1 LCILAK
7 TKAVEYASLSA
18 LHAAVPGGILQRFN
32 KPTNR
37 TGIAGDRILATRNSD
52 SNARTTQLGLR
63 LAW

>member
-1 LCILAK
+1 
-7 TKAVEYASLSA
+7 VEFFSA
-18 LHAAVPGGILQRFN
+18 FN

-37 TGIAGDRILATRNSD
+37 TRIAGDRILATRNSD